1 MELGMFEYS
10 KARVFAKE
18 ALNHRAV
25 RQDLISSNIANID
38 TPFYKPKDI
47 NFEQMLAKKAKDAF
61 GNKKPDLELAKTSG
75 HHMNK
80 YESMDSSKATLFFRD
95 GHLARNDGNSVDLDV
110 EMGELSKNDV
120 MYKALINGLKKN
132 SAIMRTVLE
141 SSSKL

>member
-80 YESMDSSKATLFFRD
+80 YESMDSSKATLF
-95 GHLARNDGNSVDLDV
+95 L
-110 EMGELSKNDV
+110 EMGIWPEMMEIV
-120 MYKALINGLKKN
+120 LIW
-132 SAIMRTVLE
+132 M
-141 SSSKL
+141 

>member
-1 MELGMFEYS
+1 MALPMFEYS
-10 KARVFAKE
+10 VARSFAKE

-47 NFEQMLAKKAKDAF
+47 NFEQMLAKKAQEEF
-61 GNKKPDLELAKTSG
+61 GEKKPELKLAKTTGS
-75 HHMNK
+75 HLDK
-80 YESMDSSKATLFFRD
+80 YESQDSSKATLFFRD

-110 EMGELSKNDV
+110 EMGELSKNDI

-132 SAIMRTVLE
+132 SAIMRTVIE